1 MKFVDEAKITVRS
14 GKGGNGA
21 VSFRREKFIP
31 KGGPDGGDGAKG
43 GDVYLRAS
51 DKLLTLYDFRH
62 KRLHEA
68 KSGQGGMGSQMN
80 GRAGDD
86 LYVDVPVGTLVWQ
99 DGPTRLV
106 GHQGYLA
113 AATVGADGRPVDDDE
128 DENEERDPFQPPK
141 FKQFWDMDKDPDWD
155 AVPDRAEE
163 TGSGEDTPPAAPL
176 LLADLDAEGKTML
189 VAKGGRGG
197 KGNTHFKTSTRRTP
211 RFAQPGEPAEE
222 KVLRLELRI
231 MADVGL
237 LGLPNAGKS
246 TFLSAVSAAR
256 PKIAP
261 YPFTTLSPN
270 LGVLQDDTG
279 RRLVVADIPGLIA
292 GAHEGHGLGHTFLRH
307 VERTR
312 CLVHILSVEEI
323 GPDDPWA
330 GFALLNE
337 ELALFDPELADKPQL
352 QVVNKIDLKTDEELA
367 VLREAARSAGREI
380 HFVSALRGDGLD
392 ELVAAMWR
400 LAAEQTKERPEELE
414 DRPEA

>member
-176 LLADLDAEGKTML
+176 LLADLG
-189 VAKGGRGG
+189 
-197 KGNTHFKTSTRRTP
+197 
-211 RFAQPGEPAEE
+211 
-222 KVLRLELRI
+222 
-231 MADVGL
+231 
-237 LGLPNAGKS
+237 
-246 TFLSAVSAAR
+246 AAR
-256 PKIAP
+256 ATPTSRPRPGAP
-261 YPFTTLSPN
+261 PASPSPASRPRRRSCAWSCGSWPTSACWACPMPASRPSCPPCPRPGPRSRPTPSPPCPPTSGCSRTTPAGGWSWPTSP
-270 LGVLQDDTG
+270 
-279 RRLVVADIPGLIA
+279 A
-292 GAHEGHGLGHTFLRH
+292 
-307 VERTR
+307 
-312 CLVHILSVEEI
+312 
-323 GPDDPWA
+323 
-330 GFALLNE
+330 
-337 ELALFDPELADKPQL
+337 
-352 QVVNKIDLKTDEELA
+352 
-367 VLREAARSAGREI
+367 
-380 HFVSALRGDGLD
+380 
-392 ELVAAMWR
+392 
-400 LAAEQTKERPEELE
+400 
-414 DRPEA
+414 